1 VLLFPE
7 GSRTTRPPI
16 NDITALAGLIA
27 RSADVPVQAVFIE
40 STSRFLG
47 KGWPLFRRP
56 EMPITYR
63 IRLGRQFAP
72 PSDVRAFTRELQEH
86 FAAELATST
95 RMPETDTVGAPRAPS
110 QQSVAA
116 NLGQRT

>member
-1 VLLFPE
+1 
-7 GSRTTRPPI
+7 
-16 NDITALAGLIA
+16 
-27 RSADVPVQAVFIE
+27 VQTVFIE

-47 KGWPLFRRP
+47 KGWPIFRRP

-63 IRLGRQFAP
+63 IRLGREFAP
-72 PSDVRAFTRELQEH
+72 PADVRAFTQELQEH

-95 RMPETDTVGAPRAPS
+95 RMPDSDTVGAARAPA
-110 QQSVAA
+110 QQAVAP